1 MGASHSFLGELPY
14 RVAREAHLPESFT
27 VEEGFSV
34 SQNEVEG
41 SCPDV

>member
-14 RVAREAHLPESFT
+14 CMARLAHLPESFT
-27 VEEGFSV
+27 IEEGFSA
-34 SQNEVEG
+34 SQNKVEG